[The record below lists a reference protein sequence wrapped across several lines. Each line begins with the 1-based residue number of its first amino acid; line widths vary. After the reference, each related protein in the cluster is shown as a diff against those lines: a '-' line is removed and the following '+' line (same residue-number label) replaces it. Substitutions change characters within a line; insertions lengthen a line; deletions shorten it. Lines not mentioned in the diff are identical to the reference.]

1 MDDFQSA
8 HAVALDHEE
17 ALHFAEQR
25 ERAAKEYQVALE
37 RIDQMFADYILKAKE
52 RKDSLSI

>member
-8 HAVALDHEE
+8 HSVALDHEE
-17 ALHFAEQR
+17 ALRFAEQR

-37 RIDQMFADYILKAKE
+37 RIDQMFADYILKTKE
-52 RKDSLSI
+52 RKDGCSI